1 MLLTRHA
8 TATPE
13 GYRWAVDG
21 RFLPR
26 HLTLKLLLELPRA
39 QAVSLCATLV
49 TDEPASGT
57 LLAPVEPEHEVW
69 ASGVTYL
76 RSRQA
81 RTAESAVKDVY
92 ERVYEA
98 ERPELFFKATGSRAV
113 GNEMPI
119 GIRRDS
125 SWHVPEPELT
135 LVVTRQMEVLGY
147 TAGNDVSSRDIEGD
161 NPLYLPQ
168 AKVFVGSCA
177 LGPGIVLAQSDEVT
191 DLPIACTIERKKEC
205 VWSARTRSS
214 QMKRQVTELTSYLGR
229 ELDFPFGVLLMTGT
243 GIVPEDSFSLEHGD
257 RVRVSVGTLTLENPV
272 ESSR

>member
-1 MLLTRHA
+1 MLLTRHS
-8 TATPE
+8 TTTPE
-13 GYRWAVDG
+13 GYRWALDG

-26 HLTLKLLLELPRA
+26 HFSLKLLLELPRA
-39 QAVSLCATLV
+39 KAISLCTSLV
-49 TDEPASGT
+49 TDEPASGA
-57 LLAPVEPEHEVW
+57 LLAPLEPEHEVW

-76 RSRQA
+76 RSREA

-98 ERPELFFKATGSRAV
+98 ERPELFFKSTGSRVV
-113 GNEMPI
+113 GDQGAI

-135 LVVTRQMEVLGY
+135 LVLTRQMEVLGY

-177 LGPGIVLAQSDEVT
+177 LGPGIVFAESDEVA
-191 DLPIACTIERKKEC
+191 DLPIACSIERQGKA
-205 VWSARTRSS
+205 VWSAQTRSS

-229 ELDFPFGVLLMTGT
+229 ELSFPLGVLLMTGT
-243 GIVPEDSFSLEHGD
+243 GIVPDESFSLTHGD

-272 ESSR
+272 E